1 MQQENGS
8 TSVTDIKETTGLHQ
22 DTAAATAVAEAT
34 QQALPE
40 IGPASAGRVLDMDG
54 MLDFETSGLMVQVF
68 DDSGREPRLVHH
80 YFIVDRLTKE
90 VAERAFSFFV
100 GNSHMLVDVGVLRG
114 EAGWPESPI
123 VKILWTDDLRG
134 QLAESYE
141 SGTLRELPEP
151 GILRMAPWALYCEY
165 DACRATSGLHDD
177 DVKALMWL
185 DMPSYRDDAEARLK
199 ILGEIAAR
207 AHAAEEPEPSFDDPS
222 AEAEEPAPR
231 VQVPVERV
239 SEKVRMVVS
248 PTMKVEEKEGK
259 YATTEWNNLAGP
271 LPLGGPVELRMGKVD
286 SMPAMD
292 ELRVLAPWMTEVVD
306 KVEERL
312 WLMKAVGRKYVTLP
326 TMMLYGPSGSGK
338 TYFAR
343 RLAKALDV
351 GFAEMSLAGSTDNQ
365 EMQGT
370 SKAWSN
376 ARPSWPVCSI
386 SRLGCANPL
395 LFVDE
400 IDKVDSSYLGDPR
413 RTMLTMMEESTSK
426 AFHDQGLGATCDL
439 SHVSWMLAGNQM
451 QGLDTAFMDR
461 IEVIRI
467 EGPGVEHLPI
477 IVSSVIAD
485 YARRMEVEIDVLPSL
500 GDIGMMA
507 VEELFER
514 TKSLRQVSRHVTS
527 TLSRMIIAD
536 ARKGRM
542 LV

>member
-1 MQQENGS
+1 MKQENGS
-8 TSVTDIKETTGLHQ
+8 TPVTGSQDDIGLKQ
-22 DTAAATAVAEAT
+22 EPGEAAAQPETMPET
-34 QQALPE
+34 LPE

-54 MLDFETSGLMVQVF
+54 MVDLETSGLMVQVF
-68 DDSGREPRLVHH
+68 DDSGRERRLVHH

-90 VAERAFSFFV
+90 VAERASSFFAD
-100 GNSHMLVDVGVLRG
+100 NSHMLVDVQALRA
-114 EAGWPESPI
+114 EPGWPESPVVRI
-123 VKILWTDDLRG
+123 IWSDDMRG
-134 QLAESYE
+134 HLSKSYE
-141 SGTLRELPEP
+141 DGTLRELPES
-151 GILRMAPWALYCEY
+151 GIMRKSPWALYCEY

-185 DMPSYRDDAEARLK
+185 DMPSYRDDAAARLK
-199 ILGEIAAR
+199 ILGEIAER
-207 AHAAEEPEPSFDDPS
+207 AHASEDADPSFGDPESGAASS
-222 AEAEEPAPR
+222 ASPDHASFEG
-231 VQVPVERV
+231 V
-239 SEKVRMVVS
+239 SAKVSMVVS
-248 PTMKVEEKEGK
+248 PTMKVEEKETK
-259 YATTEWNNLAGP
+259 YATTEWNNLSRP
-271 LPLGGPVELRMGKVD
+271 LPLGGPIELRMQKVE

-292 ELRVLAPWMTEVVD
+292 ELRTMVPWMTEVVD

-312 WLMKAVGRKYVTLP
+312 WLMKAVGRKFITLP
-326 TMMLYGPSGSGK
+326 TFMLYGPSGSGK

-400 IDKVDSSYLGDPR
+400 IDKVDSAYLGDPR

-426 AFHDQGLGATCDL
+426 AFHDQGLGAVCDL
-439 SHVSWMLAGNQM
+439 SNVSWMLAGNQM

-477 IVSSVIAD
+477 IVSSVVAD
-485 YARRMEVEIDVLPSL
+485 YARRMEVSADLLPSL

-507 VEELFER
+507 VEELFEK
-514 TKSLRQVSRHVTS
+514 TKSLRQVSRHVTT